1 MHMEGPWLST
11 TGKRKG
17 KAKYRNAES
26 AQRARELSASW
37 DKLKKDW
44 GVTADESKRNRALRA
59 PTMTSYTLS
68 YPPGREP
75 KQHIPSKDTGV
86 AMAAAIATPV
96 SLLGM
101 CCLDSRPGGYDSE
114 YDVIVGARSARLR
127 RDSCSVAPQSCLSLV
142 QLADSSRA
150 R

>member
-1 MHMEGPWLST
+1 MTMHMEGPWLST

-37 DKLKKDW
+37 SKLKQEW
-44 GVTADESKRNRALRA
+44 GATEQESKRNRALKA
-59 PTMTSYTLS
+59 PAMSSYSLS

-86 AMAAAIATPV
+86 GIAARAEDKVYTGSAVIGVATMHKSNAVPVFSTEDAVEIAR
-96 SLLGM
+96 M
-101 CCLDSRPGGYDSE
+101 
-114 YDVIVGARSARLR
+114 R
-127 RDSCSVAPQSCLSLV
+127 RG
-142 QLADSSRA
+142 
-150 R
+150 

>member
-1 MHMEGPWLST
+1 MTMHMEGPWLST
-11 TGKRKG
+11 TGKKKG

-37 DKLKKDW
+37 TKLKQDW
-44 GVTADESKRNRALRA
+44 GATEQESRRNRALRA

-86 AMAAAIATPV
+86 AMAAAKDSPVYTGTAMKGIGTMHKSNSVPIFTDEQAVEIAH
-96 SLLGM
+96 M
-101 CCLDSRPGGYDSE
+101 
-114 YDVIVGARSARLR
+114 R
-127 RDSCSVAPQSCLSLV
+127 R
-142 QLADSSRA
+142 
-150 R
+150 